1 MRLNFTNINKKH
13 NDMKK
18 LLIVWIISFSYNSWA
33 SPNPVFAENGMVVS
47 TSYEASIAGIEI
59 LKKGG
64 NAVDAACA
72 IGFALAVTSSSNGNI
87 GGGGFMVAHMADG
100 ATFTLDY
107 REKAPLAAHRDMFLD
122 LNGEVI
128 DDMSL
133 RTRASSGV
141 PGSVDGLLKAW
152 KDYGSGSVS
161 YREILA
167 PAIAL
172 AERGFELSYYEAKR
186 FNNNK
191 DLFLRNAAASK
202 IFIRKDR
209 KPWKAGDRLIQRDL
223 SKTLKR
229 ISLKGRD
236 GFYHGKTADLIVTE
250 MNRGIGLITHE
261 DLLNYESK
269 YRDPIIGSF
278 NGYEI
283 ITMGLPSSGGAILI
297 EMLNMLENFSLADI
311 GWNTSNY
318 IHILTEVER
327 RAYADRAE
335 HLGDSDF
342 WKSPISMLIN
352 KQYAKDR
359 MNDFFMDKA
368 TPSANIFA
376 GDPNEYESSET
387 THYSVIDKDGNAV
400 SVTTTINLGYGSGIL
415 VEGAGFFLNN
425 EMDDFSVKAGVPNYF
440 GLVGNDANAIEPR
453 KRPLSSMTP
462 TIVLKDNEPLIILG
476 SPGGSRIITTVM
488 QTILNVTVHNM
499 SIQEAVSAPRVH
511 SQWLPEVIM
520 VEPFSVNKDVRKL
533 LKRKGHKIS
542 PYVIYSGM
550 EMIGEMNAILINES
564 GYFGG
569 ADTRG
574 ENTAI
579 GY

>member
-1 MRLNFTNINKKH
+1 
-13 NDMKK
+13 MKK
-18 LLIVWIISFSYNSWA
+18 LLITCFFVINH
-33 SPNPVFAENGMVVS
+33 PVFASPSPVFGENGMVVS
-47 TSYEASIAGIEI
+47 TSREASLVGIEI

-87 GGGGFMVAHMADG
+87 GGGGFMVARMADG
-100 ATFTLDY
+100 TTFTLDY
-107 REKAPLAAHRDMFLD
+107 REKAPLASHRDMFLD
-122 LNGEVI
+122 SKGQVI

-152 KDYGSGSVS
+152 KDYGSGNLSFKQ
-161 YREILA
+161 IIA
-167 PAIAL
+167 PSIAL
-172 AERGFELSYYEAKR
+172 AERGFNLSYYEAKR
-186 FNNNK
+186 FNDNK
-191 DLFLRNAAASK
+191 NLFLKNKAASK

-209 KPWKAGDRLIQRDL
+209 KPWRAGDRLIQKDL

-236 GFYHGKTADLIVTE
+236 GFYHGKTADLIVAE
-250 MNRGIGLITHE
+250 MNKGNGLITHD
-261 DLLNYESK
+261 DLLNYQSK
-269 YRDPIIGSF
+269 YREPIIGSF
-278 NGYEI
+278 NGCEI
-283 ITMGLPSSGGAILI
+283 ITMSLPSSGGVILI
-297 EMLNMLENFSLADI
+297 EMLNMLENFSLADL
-311 GWNTSNY
+311 GWNTSDY

-335 HLGDSDF
+335 HLGDSDY
-342 WKSPISMLIN
+342 WDSPISMLIS

-359 MNDFFMDKA
+359 MNNFFMDKA
-368 TPSANIFA
+368 TPSKDIFA
-376 GDPNEYESSET
+376 GDASDYESSET
-387 THYSVIDKDGNAV
+387 THYSVIDSDGNAV
-400 SVTTTINLGYGSGIL
+400 SVTTTINIGYGSGIV

-440 GLVGNDANAIEPR
+440 GLVGNDANAIEPG

-462 TIVLKDNEPLIILG
+462 TIVLKKNKPFIILG
-476 SPGGSRIITTVM
+476 SPGGSRIITTVL
-488 QTILNVTVHNM
+488 QTILNVTIHNM
-499 SIQEAVSAPRVH
+499 SIQEAVFAPRVH
-511 SQWLPEVIM
+511 SQWLPDVIM
-520 VEPFSVNKDVRKL
+520 VEPRSINKDVRKL
-533 LKRKGHKIS
+533 LKQKGHKIS
-542 PYVIYSGM
+542 PYIIYSGM
-550 EMIGEMNAILINES
+550 EMIGEMNAILINEI

-569 ADTRG
+569 ADKRG

>member
-1 MRLNFTNINKKH
+1 MN
-13 NDMKK
+13 K
-18 LLIVWIISFSYNSWA
+18 LLIVWIVSFGYNSWA

-47 TSYEASIAGIEI
+47 TSREASIAGIEI

-64 NAVDAACA
+64 NAVDASCA

-100 ATFTLDY
+100 TTFTLDY

-122 LNGEVI
+122 FNGNVI
-128 DDMSL
+128 NDMSL

-152 KDYGSGSVS
+152 ENYGSGRLS

-167 PAIAL
+167 PAITL
-172 AERGFELSYYEAKR
+172 AERGFELSYYEARR
-186 FNNNK
+186 FNIYK
-191 DLFLRNAAASK
+191 DLFLKNKAASK
-202 IFIRKDR
+202 IFIRKDK
-209 KPWKAGDRLIQRDL
+209 KPWKAGDRLIQKDL

-236 GFYHGKTADLIVTE
+236 GFYSGKTADLIVAE
-250 MNRGIGLITHE
+250 MNSGIGLITHE

-269 YRDPIIGSF
+269 YREPIIGSF
-278 NGYEI
+278 NGHEI

-342 WKSPISMLIN
+342 WDSPISMLIN

-368 TPSANIFA
+368 TSSADIFA
-376 GDPNEYESSET
+376 GDPNDYESSET

-400 SVTTTINLGYGSGIL
+400 SVTTTINLGYGSGI
-415 VEGAGFFLNN
+415 VVKGAGFFLNN

-440 GLVGNDANAIEPR
+440 GLIGNDANAIEPR

-462 TIVLKDNEPLIILG
+462 TIVLKNNEPLIILG
-476 SPGGSRIITTVM
+476 SPGGSRIITTVL

-520 VEPFSVNKDVRKL
+520 VEPFSVNKDVGKL

-542 PYVIYSGM
+542 PYIIYSGT
-550 EMIGEMNAILINES
+550 EMIGEMNAILINEN

>member
-1 MRLNFTNINKKH
+1 MN
-13 NDMKK
+13 K
-18 LLIVWIISFSYNSWA
+18 LLIVWIVFFSYNSWA

-47 TSYEASIAGIEI
+47 TSREASIAGIEI

-100 ATFTLDY
+100 TTFTLDY

-122 LNGEVI
+122 SNGNVI
-128 DDMSL
+128 NDMSL

-152 KDYGSGSVS
+152 ENYGSGRLS

-167 PAIAL
+167 PAITL
-172 AERGFELSYYEAKR
+172 AERGFELSYYEARR
-186 FNNNK
+186 FNIYK
-191 DLFLRNAAASK
+191 DLFLKNKAASK
-202 IFIRKDR
+202 IFIRKDK
-209 KPWKAGDRLIQRDL
+209 KPWKAGDRLIQKDL

-236 GFYHGKTADLIVTE
+236 GFYSGKTADLIVAE
-250 MNRGIGLITHE
+250 MNSGIGLITHE

-269 YRDPIIGSF
+269 YREPIIGSF
-278 NGYEI
+278 NGHEI

-342 WKSPISMLIN
+342 WDSPISMLIN

-368 TPSANIFA
+368 TSSADIFA
-376 GDPNEYESSET
+376 GDPNDYESSET

-400 SVTTTINLGYGSGIL
+400 SVTTTINLGYGSGI
-415 VEGAGFFLNN
+415 VVKGAGFFLNN

-440 GLVGNDANAIEPR
+440 GLIGNDANAIEPR

-462 TIVLKDNEPLIILG
+462 TIVLKNNEPLIILG
-476 SPGGSRIITTVM
+476 SPGGSRIITTVL

-520 VEPFSVNKDVRKL
+520 VEPFSVNKDVGKL

-542 PYVIYSGM
+542 PYIIYSGT
-550 EMIGEMNAILINES
+550 EMIGEMNAILINEN

>member
-1 MRLNFTNINKKH
+1 
-13 NDMKK
+13 MKK
-18 LLIVWIISFSYNSWA
+18 LLITCFFVINH
-33 SPNPVFAENGMVVS
+33 PVFASPSPVFGENGMVVS
-47 TSYEASIAGIEI
+47 TSREASLVGIEI

-87 GGGGFMVAHMADG
+87 GGGGFMVARMADG
-100 ATFTLDY
+100 TTFTLDY
-107 REKAPLAAHRDMFLD
+107 REKAPLASHRDMFLD
-122 LNGEVI
+122 SKGQVI

-152 KDYGSGSVS
+152 KDYGSGNLSFKQ
-161 YREILA
+161 IIA
-167 PAIAL
+167 PSIAL
-172 AERGFELSYYEAKR
+172 AERGFNLSYYEAKR
-186 FNNNK
+186 FNDNK
-191 DLFLRNAAASK
+191 NLFLKNKAASK

-209 KPWKAGDRLIQRDL
+209 KPWRAGDRLIQKDL

-236 GFYHGKTADLIVTE
+236 GFYRGKTADLIVAE
-250 MNRGIGLITHE
+250 MNKGNGLITHD
-261 DLLNYESK
+261 DLLNYQSK
-269 YRDPIIGSF
+269 YREPIIGSF
-278 NGYEI
+278 NGCEI
-283 ITMGLPSSGGAILI
+283 ITMSLPSSGGVILI
-297 EMLNMLENFSLADI
+297 EMLNMLENFSLADL

-335 HLGDSDF
+335 HLGDSDY
-342 WKSPISMLIN
+342 WDSPISMLIS
-352 KQYAKDR
+352 KQYAKNR
-359 MNDFFMDKA
+359 MNNFFMDKA
-368 TPSANIFA
+368 TPSKDIFA
-376 GDPNEYESSET
+376 GDASDYESSET
-387 THYSVIDKDGNAV
+387 THYSVIDSDGNAV
-400 SVTTTINLGYGSGIL
+400 SVTTTINIGYGSGIV

-440 GLVGNDANAIEPR
+440 GLVGNDANAIEPG

-462 TIVLKDNEPLIILG
+462 TIVLKKNKPFIILG
-476 SPGGSRIITTVM
+476 SPGGSRIITTVL
-488 QTILNVTVHNM
+488 QTILNVTIHNM
-499 SIQEAVSAPRVH
+499 SIQEAVFAPRVH
-511 SQWLPEVIM
+511 SQWLPDVIM
-520 VEPFSVNKDVRKL
+520 VEPRSINKDVRKL
-533 LKRKGHKIS
+533 LKQKGHKIS
-542 PYVIYSGM
+542 PYIIYSGM
-550 EMIGEMNAILINES
+550 EMIGEMNAILINEI

-569 ADTRG
+569 ADKRG

>member
-1 MRLNFTNINKKH
+1 M
-13 NDMKK
+13 
-18 LLIVWIISFSYNSWA
+18 
-33 SPNPVFAENGMVVS
+33 PV
-47 TSYEASIAGIEI
+47 
-59 LKKGG
+59 
-64 NAVDAACA
+64 
-72 IGFALAVTSSSNGNI
+72 
-87 GGGGFMVAHMADG
+87 H
-100 ATFTLDY
+100 
-107 REKAPLAAHRDMFLD
+107 
-122 LNGEVI
+122 
-128 DDMSL
+128 
-133 RTRASSGV
+133 
-141 PGSVDGLLKAW
+141 
-152 KDYGSGSVS
+152 
-161 YREILA
+161 
-167 PAIAL
+167 
-172 AERGFELSYYEAKR
+172 
-186 FNNNK
+186 
-191 DLFLRNAAASK
+191 
-202 IFIRKDR
+202 
-209 KPWKAGDRLIQRDL
+209 
-223 SKTLKR
+223 
-229 ISLKGRD
+229 
-236 GFYHGKTADLIVTE
+236 
-250 MNRGIGLITHE
+250 
-261 DLLNYESK
+261 
-269 YRDPIIGSF
+269 
-278 NGYEI
+278 
-283 ITMGLPSSGGAILI
+283 
-297 EMLNMLENFSLADI
+297 
-311 GWNTSNY
+311 
-318 IHILTEVER
+318 
-327 RAYADRAE
+327 E

-342 WKSPISMLIN
+342 WKSPISMLIS

-368 TPSANIFA
+368 TPSADIFA
-376 GDPNEYESSET
+376 GNPNEYESSET

-476 SPGGSRIITTVM
+476 SPGGSRIITTVL

-499 SIQEAVSAPRVH
+499 SIQDAVSAPRVH

-550 EMIGEMNAILINES
+550 EMIGEMNAILINEN

>member
-1 MRLNFTNINKKH
+1 
-13 NDMKK
+13 MKK
-18 LLIVWIISFSYNSWA
+18 LLITCFFVINH
-33 SPNPVFAENGMVVS
+33 PVFASPSPVFGENGMVVS
-47 TSYEASIAGIEI
+47 TSREASLVGIEI

-87 GGGGFMVAHMADG
+87 GGGGFMVARMADG
-100 ATFTLDY
+100 TTFTLDY
-107 REKAPLAAHRDMFLD
+107 REKAPLASHRDMFLD
-122 LNGEVI
+122 SKGQVI

-152 KDYGSGSVS
+152 KDYGSGNLSFKQ
-161 YREILA
+161 IIA
-167 PAIAL
+167 PSIAL
-172 AERGFELSYYEAKR
+172 AERGFNLSYYEAKR
-186 FNNNK
+186 FNDNK
-191 DLFLRNAAASK
+191 NLFLKNKAASK

-209 KPWKAGDRLIQRDL
+209 KPWRAGDRLIQKDL

-236 GFYHGKTADLIVTE
+236 GFYRGKTADLIVAE
-250 MNRGIGLITHE
+250 MNKGNGLITHD
-261 DLLNYESK
+261 DLLNYQSK
-269 YRDPIIGSF
+269 YREPIIGSF
-278 NGYEI
+278 NGCEI
-283 ITMGLPSSGGAILI
+283 ITMSLPSSGGVILI
-297 EMLNMLENFSLADI
+297 EMLNMLENFSLADL

-335 HLGDSDF
+335 HLGDSDY
-342 WKSPISMLIN
+342 WDSPISMLIS

-359 MNDFFMDKA
+359 MNNFFMDKA
-368 TPSANIFA
+368 TPSKDIFA
-376 GDPNEYESSET
+376 GDASDYESSET
-387 THYSVIDKDGNAV
+387 THYSVIDSDGNAV
-400 SVTTTINLGYGSGIL
+400 SVTTTINIGYGSGIV

-440 GLVGNDANAIEPR
+440 GLVGNDANAIEPG

-462 TIVLKDNEPLIILG
+462 TIVLKKNKPFIILG
-476 SPGGSRIITTVM
+476 SPGGSRIITTVL
-488 QTILNVTVHNM
+488 QTILNVTIHNM
-499 SIQEAVSAPRVH
+499 SIQEAVFAPRVH
-511 SQWLPEVIM
+511 SQWLPDVIM
-520 VEPFSVNKDVRKL
+520 VEPRSINKDVRKL
-533 LKRKGHKIS
+533 LKQKGHKIS
-542 PYVIYSGM
+542 PYIIYSGM
-550 EMIGEMNAILINES
+550 EMIGEMNAILINEI

-569 ADTRG
+569 ADKRG

>member
-1 MRLNFTNINKKH
+1 MNMN
-13 NDMKK
+13 K
-18 LLIVWIISFSYNSWA
+18 LLIVWIVSFGYNSWA

-47 TSYEASIAGIEI
+47 TSREASIAGIEI

-100 ATFTLDY
+100 TTFTLDY

-122 LNGEVI
+122 SNGNVI
-128 DDMSL
+128 NDMSL

-152 KDYGSGSVS
+152 ENYGSGRLS

-167 PAIAL
+167 PAITL
-172 AERGFELSYYEAKR
+172 AERGFELSYYEARR
-186 FNNNK
+186 FNIYK
-191 DLFLRNAAASK
+191 DLFLKNKAASK
-202 IFIRKDR
+202 IFIRKDK
-209 KPWKAGDRLIQRDL
+209 KPWKAGDRLIQKDL

-236 GFYHGKTADLIVTE
+236 GFYSGKTADLIVAE
-250 MNRGIGLITHE
+250 MNSGIGLITHE

-269 YRDPIIGSF
+269 YREPIIGSF
-278 NGYEI
+278 NGHEI

-342 WKSPISMLIN
+342 WDSPISMLIN

-368 TPSANIFA
+368 TSSADIFA
-376 GDPNEYESSET
+376 GDPNDYESSET
-387 THYSVIDKDGNAV
+387 THYSVIDKDGNSV
-400 SVTTTINLGYGSGIL
+400 SVTTTINLGYGSGI
-415 VEGAGFFLNN
+415 VVKGAGFFLNN

-440 GLVGNDANAIEPR
+440 GLIGNDANAIEPR

-462 TIVLKDNEPLIILG
+462 TIVLKNNEPLIILG
-476 SPGGSRIITTVM
+476 SPGGSRIITTVL

-542 PYVIYSGM
+542 PYIIYSGT
-550 EMIGEMNAILINES
+550 EMIGEMNAILINEN

>member
-1 MRLNFTNINKKH
+1 MN
-13 NDMKK
+13 K
-18 LLIVWIISFSYNSWA
+18 LLIVWIVSFGYNSWA

-47 TSYEASIAGIEI
+47 TSREASIAGIEI

-100 ATFTLDY
+100 TTFTLDY

-122 LNGEVI
+122 SNGNVI
-128 DDMSL
+128 NDMSL

-152 KDYGSGSVS
+152 ENYGSGRLS

-167 PAIAL
+167 PAITL
-172 AERGFELSYYEAKR
+172 AERGFELSYYEARR
-186 FNNNK
+186 FNIYK
-191 DLFLRNAAASK
+191 DLFLKNKAASK
-202 IFIRKDR
+202 IFIRKDK
-209 KPWKAGDRLIQRDL
+209 KPWKAGDRLIQKDL

-236 GFYHGKTADLIVTE
+236 GFYSGKTADLIVAE
-250 MNRGIGLITHE
+250 MNSGIGLITHE

-269 YRDPIIGSF
+269 YREPIIGSF
-278 NGYEI
+278 NGHEI

-342 WKSPISMLIN
+342 WDSPISMLIN

-368 TPSANIFA
+368 TSSADIFA
-376 GDPNEYESSET
+376 GDPNDYESSET

-400 SVTTTINLGYGSGIL
+400 SVTTTINLGYGSGI
-415 VEGAGFFLNN
+415 VVKGAGFFLNN

-440 GLVGNDANAIEPR
+440 GLIGNDANAIEPR

-462 TIVLKDNEPLIILG
+462 TIVLKNNEPLIILG
-476 SPGGSRIITTVM
+476 SPGGSRIITTVL

-520 VEPFSVNKDVRKL
+520 VEPFSVNKDVGKL

-542 PYVIYSGM
+542 PYIIYSGT
-550 EMIGEMNAILINES
+550 EMIGEMNAILINEN

>member
-1 MRLNFTNINKKH
+1 MN
-13 NDMKK
+13 K
-18 LLIVWIISFSYNSWA
+18 LLIVWIVSFGYNSWA

-47 TSYEASIAGIEI
+47 TSREASIAGIEI

-100 ATFTLDY
+100 TTFTLDY

-122 LNGEVI
+122 FNGNVI
-128 DDMSL
+128 NDMSL

-152 KDYGSGSVS
+152 ENYGSGRLS

-167 PAIAL
+167 PAITL
-172 AERGFELSYYEAKR
+172 AERGFELSYYEARR
-186 FNNNK
+186 FNIYK
-191 DLFLRNAAASK
+191 DLFLKNKAASK
-202 IFIRKDR
+202 IFIRKDK
-209 KPWKAGDRLIQRDL
+209 KPWKAGDRLIQKDL

-236 GFYHGKTADLIVTE
+236 GFYSGKTADLIVAE
-250 MNRGIGLITHE
+250 MNSGIGLITHE

-269 YRDPIIGSF
+269 YREPIIGSF
-278 NGYEI
+278 NGHEI

-342 WKSPISMLIN
+342 WDSPISMLIN

-368 TPSANIFA
+368 TSSADIFA
-376 GDPNEYESSET
+376 GDPNDYESSET

-400 SVTTTINLGYGSGIL
+400 SVTTTINLGYGSGI
-415 VEGAGFFLNN
+415 VVKGAGFFLNN

-440 GLVGNDANAIEPR
+440 GLIGNDANAIEPR

-462 TIVLKDNEPLIILG
+462 TIVLKNNEPLIILG
-476 SPGGSRIITTVM
+476 SPGGSRIITTVL

-499 SIQEAVSAPRVH
+499 SIQKAVSAPRVH

-520 VEPFSVNKDVRKL
+520 VEPFSVNKDVGKL

-542 PYVIYSGM
+542 PYIIYSGT
-550 EMIGEMNAILINES
+550 EMIGEMNAILINEN